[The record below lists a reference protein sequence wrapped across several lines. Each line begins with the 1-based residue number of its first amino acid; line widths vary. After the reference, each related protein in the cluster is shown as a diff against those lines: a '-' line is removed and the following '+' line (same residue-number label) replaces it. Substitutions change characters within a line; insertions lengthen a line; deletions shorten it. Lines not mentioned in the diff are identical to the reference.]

1 LKPVAL
7 IVGLGNPGE
16 QYEKTRHNA
25 GFWFVDAVACHQG
38 VVLRWE
44 SRFGGWLGR
53 FTHRN
58 RAVRLFKPGQ
68 FMNRSGAPVAAV
80 CRYFRLEPEQ
90 MLVAHDDL
98 DFDPGVVRLKVD
110 GGHGGHN
117 GLRSVM
123 EHLGSKRFLRLRIG
137 IGRPARGSVID
148 HVLGRPPV
156 EDVQA
161 IDGAIARAVACLPV
175 LLEEGV
181 EKAMNLL
188 HGEASQNVARHA

>member
-1 LKPVAL
+1 MKSVAL

-16 QYEKTRHNA
+16 RYERTRHNA
-25 GFWFVDAVACHQG
+25 GFWFVDAVARQQG

-44 SRFGGWLGR
+44 ARFGGWLGQ

-58 RAVRLFKPGQ
+58 GAVRLFKPGQ

-80 CRYFRLEPEQ
+80 CRYFRLEPER

-98 DFDPGVVRLKVD
+98 DFEPGVVRLKID

-117 GLRSVM
+117 GLRSIM
-123 EHLGSKRFLRLRIG
+123 EHLGSRRFLRLRIG

-148 HVLGRPPV
+148 HVLGRPSA
-156 EDVQA
+156 EDVRA

-175 LLEEGV
+175 LLEEGA

-188 HGEASQNVARHA
+188 HGEASRNVARRA